1 MSFNIERDLSDQ
13 EVLALTIYGEARGE
27 SIEGQIAVGCVVR
40 NRAIAGSH
48 YKDICLEPKQFSC
61 WNQDDVNYPILNE
74 LAQKLFNGEVQDNPI
89 LMQCMWTAEG
99 IMNHEIIDITKG
111 AKNYMTN
118 ELYEMNK
125 PNWSKTLKVSVVIGN
140 QTFLV

>member
-1 MSFNIERDLSDQ
+1 MFSIERDLSDI
-13 EVLALTIYGEARGE
+13 EVLALTIYGESRGE

-40 NRAIAGSH
+40 NRTTAGGY
-48 YKDICLEPKQFSC
+48 YKDTCLAPEQFSC
-61 WNQDDVNYPILNE
+61 WNHNDPNFLILSN
-74 LAQKLFNGEVQDNPI
+74 LALKLFKGETQDELV

-118 ELYEMNK
+118 ELYEMNR